1 MASGA
6 PLDLAGRLVQGTCG
20 WGSPHQ
26 HLSVYPASCRSAEDR
41 LEVYSRHFGAVE
53 VDSTCY
59 AIPSAKVVERWV
71 KRVPPGFTFLFKAFG
86 AFCASSVDVAS
97 LPRSTRALLGPEDD
111 GKSHVA
117 YARLPEEARADL
129 WNAFHAC
136 LAPVSKANKLACVV
150 FQFHTTFGVSPSNRA
165 KVEELRTRLDPKL
178 QMAVEFRDRA
188 WIVGAVG
195 DETARWCSRMDL
207 ALVASDELAHET
219 AQPDRAQTGLPK
231 GHKRIV
237 MPTKLVASATW
248 GALIRVHRRHG
259 GKERVLTPSEIVCWG
274 ARINAILPELR
285 KRVYEN
291 EETKSGPP
299 VGSGSPLYVM
309 WGTDWKDAPLLNA
322 AALANAVPAA
332 ARLDWAAEQKKKA
345 RAKKNGVAG
354 LFARRAQMANG
365 EEGVREGFGL
375 ESRRCETVTR
385 KTDDERAR
393 DEKKEGAVFANG
405 KAREQKANEDA
416 APATTKK
423 RFLGEETRSPFP
435 GGAGDDSSRLGSGCA
450 PVAKR
455 AKNSAIARMFAK
467 CASPDGKR

>member
-6 PLDLAGRLVQGTCG
+6 PLDMAGRLVQGTCG

-41 LEVYSRHFGAVE
+41 LEIYSRHFGAVE

-71 KRVPPGFTFLFKAFG
+71 ARVPPGFAFLFKAFG

-97 LPRSTRALLGPEDD
+97 LPRSTRALLRQTDEDQL
-111 GKSHVA
+111 KTHVS
-117 YARLPEEARADL
+117 YARMPEPARADL

-136 LAPVSKANKLACVV
+136 LAPAARANKLACVV
-150 FQFHTTFGVSPSNRA
+150 FQFHTSFGVSPSNRR
-165 KVEELRTRLDPKL
+165 KVEELRNRLDREIR
-178 QMAVEFRDRA
+178 MAVEFRDRA
-188 WIVGAVG
+188 WIARGEAG
-195 DETARWCSRMDL
+195 DETVRWCSRLDL

-219 AQPDRAQTGLPK
+219 AQPDRAQTGLPP
-231 GHKRIV
+231 GQKRTV
-237 MPTKLVASATW
+237 MPTRLVASASW
-248 GALIRVHRRHG
+248 GAVARVHRRHG
-259 GKERVLTPSEIVCWG
+259 GAERVLSPSEIAPWG
-274 ARINAILPELR
+274 ARIAAILPELR
-285 KRVYEN
+285 ERKPN
-291 EETKSGPP
+291 G
-299 VGSGSPLYVM
+299 GSPMYVM

-332 ARLDWAAEQKKKA
+332 ARLDWAAEQKKLA

-354 LFARRAQMANG
+354 LFARRAAANG
-365 EEGVREGFGL
+365 EEGGRGGFGL
-375 ESRRCETVTR
+375 ESRRSETVTR

-393 DEKKEGAVFANG
+393 DVEEGAVFANG
-405 KAREQKANEDA
+405 KARERDEDA
-416 APATTKK
+416 APATKKK
-423 RFLGEETRSPFP
+423 RQGEETRSPFP
-435 GGAGDDSSRLGSGCA
+435 GGAGDDSSRLGSGPT

>member
-117 YARLPEEARADL
+117 YARLPERARADL

-136 LAPVSKANKLACVV
+136 LAPVARANKLACVV

-231 GHKRIV
+231 GQSRIV

-259 GKERVLTPSEIVCWG
+259 GAERVLSPSEIVGWG

-332 ARLDWAAEQKKKA
+332 ARLDWAAEQKKLA

-365 EEGVREGFGL
+365 EESGRGGFGL
-375 ESRRCETVTR
+375 ESRRSETVTR
-385 KTDDERAR
+385 SDDERAR
-393 DEKKEGAVFANG
+393 DV
-405 KAREQKANEDA
+405 
-416 APATTKK
+416 
-423 RFLGEETRSPFP
+423 
-435 GGAGDDSSRLGSGCA
+435 
-450 PVAKR
+450 
-455 AKNSAIARMFAK
+455 
-467 CASPDGKR
+467 

>member
-117 YARLPEEARADL
+117 YARLPERARADL

-136 LAPVSKANKLACVV
+136 LAPVARANKLACVV

-231 GHKRIV
+231 GQSRIV

-259 GKERVLTPSEIVCWG
+259 GAERVLSPSEIVGWG

-332 ARLDWAAEQKKKA
+332 ARLDWAAEQKKLA

-365 EEGVREGFGL
+365 EESGRGGFGL
-375 ESRRCETVTR
+375 ESRRSETVTR
-385 KTDDERAR
+385 TDDERAR
-393 DEKKEGAVFANG
+393 DVEEGAVFANG
-405 KAREQKANEDA
+405 TARERDEDA
-416 APATTKK
+416 APATKKKK
-423 RFLGEETRSPFP
+423 RQGEETRSPFP

>member
-285 KRVYEN
+285 KQRRHES
-291 EETKSGPP
+291 EETKHGPP

-375 ESRRCETVTR
+375 QSGRCETVTR

-423 RFLGEETRSPFP
+423 KRFLGEETRSPS
-435 GGAGDDSSRLGSGCA
+435 GDTRLGSGCA

>member
-1 MASGA
+1 
-6 PLDLAGRLVQGTCG
+6 
-20 WGSPHQ
+20 
-26 HLSVYPASCRSAEDR
+26 
-41 LEVYSRHFGAVE
+41 
-53 VDSTCY
+53 
-59 AIPSAKVVERWV
+59 
-71 KRVPPGFTFLFKAFG
+71 
-86 AFCASSVDVAS
+86 
-97 LPRSTRALLGPEDD
+97 
-111 GKSHVA
+111 
-117 YARLPEEARADL
+117 
-129 WNAFHAC
+129 
-136 LAPVSKANKLACVV
+136 
-150 FQFHTTFGVSPSNRA
+150 
-165 KVEELRTRLDPKL
+165 
-178 QMAVEFRDRA
+178 
-188 WIVGAVG
+188 
-195 DETARWCSRMDL
+195 
-207 ALVASDELAHET
+207 
-219 AQPDRAQTGLPK
+219 
-231 GHKRIV
+231 
-237 MPTKLVASATW
+237 LVASATW

-285 KRVYEN
+285 KQRVHEN
-291 EETKSGPP
+291 EETKHGPP
-299 VGSGSPLYVM
+299 VKAGSPLYVM

-365 EEGVREGFGL
+365 EESGRGGFGL
-375 ESRRCETVTR
+375 ESRRSETVTR
-385 KTDDERAR
+385 TDDERAR
-393 DEKKEGAVFANG
+393 DVEEGAVFANG

-416 APATTKK
+416 APATTKKK

>member
-71 KRVPPGFTFLFKAFG
+71 ARVPPGFTFLFKAFG

-97 LPRSTRALLGPEDD
+97 LPRSTRALLRPEDD

-117 YARLPEEARADL
+117 YALMPERARADL
-129 WNAFHAC
+129 WTAFHAC
-136 LAPVSKANKLACVV
+136 LAPVARANKLACVV
-150 FQFHTTFGVSPSNRA
+150 FQFHTSFGVSPSNRA
-165 KVEELRTRLDPKL
+165 KVEELRHRLNPEL
-178 QMAVEFRDRA
+178 RMAVEFRDRA

-231 GHKRIV
+231 GQARIV
-237 MPTKLVASATW
+237 MPTKLVISATW

-259 GKERVLTPSEIVCWG
+259 GAERVLSPSEIQRWG
-274 ARINAILPELR
+274 ARIAAILPELQSR
-285 KRVYEN
+285 KKNEN
-291 EETKSGPP
+291 VVTKTGSP
-299 VGSGSPLYVM
+299 VLSGSPLYVM
-309 WGTDWKDAPLLNA
+309 WGTDWRDAPLLNA

-332 ARLDWAAEQKKKA
+332 ARLDWAAEQKKLA
-345 RAKKNGVAG
+345 RANENGVAG
-354 LFARRAQMANG
+354 LFARRAAANG
-365 EEGVREGFGL
+365 EEGGRGGFGL
-375 ESRRCETVTR
+375 ERRLETVTR
-385 KTDDERAR
+385 TDDERAR
-393 DEKKEGAVFANG
+393 DVEEEKSAVLANG
-405 KAREQKANEDA
+405 KARERERDEDA
-416 APATTKK
+416 APATNKKK
-423 RFLGEETRSPFP
+423 RLLGEETGSPFP
-435 GGAGDDSSRLGSGCA
+435 GGAGDTRLGSGPA

>member
-1 MASGA
+1 
-6 PLDLAGRLVQGTCG
+6 
-20 WGSPHQ
+20 
-26 HLSVYPASCRSAEDR
+26 
-41 LEVYSRHFGAVE
+41 
-53 VDSTCY
+53 
-59 AIPSAKVVERWV
+59 
-71 KRVPPGFTFLFKAFG
+71 
-86 AFCASSVDVAS
+86 
-97 LPRSTRALLGPEDD
+97 
-111 GKSHVA
+111 
-117 YARLPEEARADL
+117 
-129 WNAFHAC
+129 
-136 LAPVSKANKLACVV
+136 
-150 FQFHTTFGVSPSNRA
+150 
-165 KVEELRTRLDPKL
+165 
-178 QMAVEFRDRA
+178 MAVEFRDRA

-259 GKERVLTPSEIVCWG
+259 GKERVLTPSEIVGWG

-285 KRVYEN
+285 KQRVHEN
-291 EETKSGPP
+291 EETKHGPP
-299 VGSGSPLYVM
+299 VKAGSPLYVM

-365 EEGVREGFGL
+365 EEGVRGGFGL
-375 ESRRCETVTR
+375 ESRRSETVTR

>member
-117 YARLPEEARADL
+117 YARLPERARADL

-136 LAPVSKANKLACVV
+136 LAPVARANKLACVV

-259 GKERVLTPSEIVCWG
+259 GAERVLSPSEIDCWG

-332 ARLDWAAEQKKKA
+332 ARLDWAAEQKKLA

-365 EEGVREGFGL
+365 EESGRGGFGL
-375 ESRRCETVTR
+375 ESRRSETVTR
-385 KTDDERAR
+385 TDDERAR
-393 DEKKEGAVFANG
+393 DVEEGAVFANG
-405 KAREQKANEDA
+405 KARERDEDA
-416 APATTKK
+416 APATKKKK
-423 RFLGEETRSPFP
+423 RQGEETRSPFP

>member
-1 MASGA
+1 MAAGA

-41 LEVYSRHFGAVE
+41 LEIYSRHFGAVE

-71 KRVPPGFTFLFKAFG
+71 ARVPPGFAFLFKAFG

-97 LPRSTRALLGPEDD
+97 LPRSTRALLRQTDEDHL
-111 GKSHVA
+111 KTHVS
-117 YARLPEEARADL
+117 YARMPEPARADL

-136 LAPVSKANKLACVV
+136 LAPAARANKLACVV

-259 GKERVLTPSEIVCWG
+259 GKERVLTPSEIVGWG

-285 KRVYEN
+285 KRVYES

-332 ARLDWAAEQKKKA
+332 ARLDWAAEQKKLA

-365 EEGVREGFGL
+365 EESGRGGFGL
-375 ESRRCETVTR
+375 ESRRSETVTR
-385 KTDDERAR
+385 TDDERAR
-393 DEKKEGAVFANG
+393 DVEEGAVFANG
-405 KAREQKANEDA
+405 KARERDEDA
-416 APATTKK
+416 APATKKKK
-423 RFLGEETRSPFP
+423 RQGEETRSPFP
-435 GGAGDDSSRLGSGCA
+435 GGAGDDSSRLGSGPA

-455 AKNSAIARMFAK
+455 AKTSAIARMFAK

>member
-71 KRVPPGFTFLFKAFG
+71 ARVPPGFTFLFKAFG

-97 LPRSTRALLGPEDD
+97 LPRSTRALLRPEDD

-117 YARLPEEARADL
+117 YARLPERARADL
-129 WNAFHAC
+129 WTAFHAC
-136 LAPVSKANKLACVV
+136 LAPVARANKLACVV
-150 FQFHTTFGVSPSNRA
+150 FQFHTSFGVSPSNRA
-165 KVEELRTRLDPKL
+165 KVEELRHRLNPEL
-178 QMAVEFRDRA
+178 RMAVEFRDRA

-195 DETARWCSRMDL
+195 DETARWCGRMDL

-231 GHKRIV
+231 GQARIV
-237 MPTKLVASATW
+237 MPTKLVISATW

-259 GKERVLTPSEIVCWG
+259 GAERVLSPSEIKRWG
-274 ARINAILPELR
+274 ARIAAILPELQSR
-285 KRVYEN
+285 KREN
-291 EETKSGPP
+291 VVTKTGSP
-299 VGSGSPLYVM
+299 VLSGSPLYVM
-309 WGTDWKDAPLLNA
+309 WGTDWRDAPLLNA

-332 ARLDWAAEQKKKA
+332 ARLDWAAEQKKLA
-345 RAKKNGVAG
+345 RANKNGVAG
-354 LFARRAQMANG
+354 LFARRAAANG
-365 EEGVREGFGL
+365 EEGGRGGFGL
-375 ESRRCETVTR
+375 ESRLETVTR
-385 KTDDERAR
+385 TDDERAR
-393 DEKKEGAVFANG
+393 DVEEEKSAVLANG
-405 KAREQKANEDA
+405 KARERERDEDA
-416 APATTKK
+416 APTTNKKK
-423 RFLGEETRSPFP
+423 RPLLGEETGSPFP
-435 GGAGDDSSRLGSGCA
+435 GGAGDTRLGSGPA

>member
-86 AFCASSVDVAS
+86 AFCASSVYVAS

-117 YARLPEEARADL
+117 YARLPERARADL

-136 LAPVSKANKLACVV
+136 LAPVARANKLACVV

-231 GHKRIV
+231 GQSRIV

-259 GKERVLTPSEIVCWG
+259 GAERVLSPSEIVGWG

-332 ARLDWAAEQKKKA
+332 ARLDWAAEQKKLA
-345 RAKKNGVAG
+345 RAKKNGVAV

-365 EEGVREGFGL
+365 EESGRGGFGL
-375 ESRRCETVTR
+375 ESRRSETVTR
-385 KTDDERAR
+385 SDDERAR
-393 DEKKEGAVFANG
+393 DV
-405 KAREQKANEDA
+405 
-416 APATTKK
+416 
-423 RFLGEETRSPFP
+423 
-435 GGAGDDSSRLGSGCA
+435 
-450 PVAKR
+450 
-455 AKNSAIARMFAK
+455 
-467 CASPDGKR
+467 